1 MLDCMHKFRAR
12 SHKISTPCIISTP
25 SSRYGFSHDL
35 LVFFFDVH
43 VENTGMTLAFRLAWS
58 VLCCGHENRVR
69 TRVTR
74 GSGQPK
80 KKNLGEGFFGAR
92 GPGNLEFFLVSP
104 YLAMFFAFPL
114 ILTAL
119 LDLKSLIKRAHEGSY
134 SSGLIGDMEEA
145 IAEADRCSLVATQL
159 VSVRP
164 RTR

>member
-1 MLDCMHKFRAR
+1 MCYLGETKKIRDSRATIVGVRAGEFFLFFFENLMLDCMHKFRAR

-35 LVFFFDVH
+35 HVFFFDVH

-80 KKNLGEGFFGAR
+80 KKILGGDFWCARARESRIFFGLA
-92 GPGNLEFFLVSP
+92 LV
-104 YLAMFFAFPL
+104 
-114 ILTAL
+114 
-119 LDLKSLIKRAHEGSY
+119 KKRKKRKNH
-134 SSGLIGDMEEA
+134 L
-145 IAEADRCSLVATQL
+145 
-159 VSVRP
+159 RP
-164 RTR
+164 CT

>member
-12 SHKISTPCIISTP
+12 SHKMSTPCKISTP

-35 LVFFFDVH
+35 HVFFFDVH

-69 TRVTR
+69 TRVMR

-80 KKNLGEGFFGAR
+80 KSLGEGFFGAR

-104 YLAMFFAFPL
+104 KGNKLFLEKYFFTSF
-114 ILTAL
+114 
-119 LDLKSLIKRAHEGSY
+119 
-134 SSGLIGDMEEA
+134 GD
-145 IAEADRCSLVATQL
+145 QL
-159 VSVRP
+159 HHQKKKKKKFF
-164 RTR
+164 